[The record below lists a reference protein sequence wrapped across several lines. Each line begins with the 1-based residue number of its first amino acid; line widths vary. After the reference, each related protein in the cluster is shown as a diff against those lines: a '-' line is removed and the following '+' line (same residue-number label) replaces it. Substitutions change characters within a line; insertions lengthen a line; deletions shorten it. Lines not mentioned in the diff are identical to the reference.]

1 MFYIFFSDFKGF
13 FFYYIAHPMQPA
25 HENVKP
31 SRFLRK
37 KNSRSTSPLPS
48 IETHPKNKER
58 KKNKEGNILE
68 RRKGGQKYTVEP
80 NISDETDIAEQRIL
94 KWLEEN
100 NITMVLPDEKE
111 HDYIQ
116 NNINNI
122 FQKYEKNSCSSVFT
136 SNSNSSSPYKVA
148 SVNTSPRLNINNSP
162 LMKKR
167 MEGGICNSAIRLQK
181 TSQDEENEKTE
192 KTPEK
197 KSSLKGPI
205 EFFKLE

>member
-1 MFYIFFSDFKGF
+1 
-13 FFYYIAHPMQPA
+13 MQPA

-122 FQKYEKNSCSSVFT
+122 FQKYEKNSCS
-136 SNSNSSSPYKVA
+136 PYKVA